1 MSLDSGTRLG
11 PYEILGPV
19 GAGGMGEVYQARD
32 TRLGRVVAVKVL
44 RRDLAADA
52 DRIER
57 FEREARSASSLN
69 HPNIVTIHDV
79 GVSGSTSFIAMELV
93 DGTSL
98 RNMLV
103 ERKPLPVASVLGI
116 GAQIAEGL
124 AKAHAAG
131 IVHRDLKP
139 ENVMVTADGLV
150 KILDFGLAKLVARD
164 EQLGAQLATQ
174 TGTSVGLLLG
184 TVGYMSPEQ
193 ATGAAIDYRSDQF
206 ALGVILYELA
216 TGSRAF
222 RRDSAPQTLAA
233 IIEDHPEPLDS
244 INPRLPPQFARV
256 VARCLAKKPE
266 DRYESTRDL
275 AHDLRDLVHDSSAGS
290 GVAVPPKQ
298 ARVPRLVWLGLLA
311 ASVAIVAGVTA
322 WLMFRSPADDKSP
335 AHDIRR
341 IVAVLPFKD
350 LTGDPSQAYFAAGV
364 TEEIRGQLSRLVAL
378 RLLSRGAVQRYGEA
392 DIRRLRTELGAGS
405 AVEGSVRLERD
416 RVRVAVQLIDTAT
429 EQTLWS
435 EQYDRTLAGV
445 LSVQSDVALR
455 IAEALNAT
463 LSSDER
469 RRVEK
474 APTENAEAYRTYLR
488 SLELSSLERQQ
499 NLRGIEL
506 LRKALDLD
514 PNFALAQ
521 ARLSYRT
528 FFLAYYDDPKYL
540 DLAIEQARR
549 SIEMDPTL
557 STGFVALASAYAV
570 KGWAAKARSAFLKAQ
585 ELNPGDGSPVAN
597 LAVTESEVLGRHDAG
612 LSHARRLLD
621 FGPVQANGLYHIAWP
636 MLFLRDDA
644 TTDRWLKEAEQRF
657 PSFPRLQYLRAG
669 FDYLRGNEAEALS
682 RMRKLGESHP
692 ANEEV
697 LTVLAELT
705 YLTGASDAE
714 VRTERFF
721 RSAPGLATT
730 QFLKPESHQTTYAH
744 LLMKRGE
751 RARGL
756 ELLESAMRVA
766 QAALADGNEAVRVP
780 MEIAAIHAAKGE
792 REQALEW
799 LERGLASGY
808 KDYATLA
815 RNPIFEN
822 VRGDARFAAVLKKM
836 EQAVAAMRDGSS
848 VLTELR
854 TMPFPTVAPR

>member
-1 MSLDSGTRLG
+1 MSLDPGTRLG

-19 GAGGMGEVYQARD
+19 GAGGMGEVYRARD

-44 RRDLAADA
+44 RHDLAADA

-103 ERKPLPVASVLGI
+103 GRKPLPVASVLGI

-174 TGTSVGLLLG
+174 AGTSVGLLLG

-233 IIEDHPEPLDS
+233 IIEDDPEPLDS

-298 ARVPRLVWLGLLA
+298 ASVPRLVWLGLLA
-311 ASVAIVAGVTA
+311 ASIAIVAGVTA
-322 WLMFRSPADDKSP
+322 WLIFRSPADDKSP

-435 EQYDRTLAGV
+435 EQVR
-445 LSVQSDVALR
+445 SDARRRVVG
-455 IAEALNAT
+455 
-463 LSSDER
+463 SER
-469 RRVEK
+469 RRASHRRGVERDAQPGR
-474 APTENAEAYRTYLR
+474 AP
-488 SLELSSLERQQ
+488 
-499 NLRGIEL
+499 
-506 LRKALDLD
+506 
-514 PNFALAQ
+514 PC
-521 ARLSYRT
+521 
-528 FFLAYYDDPKYL
+528 
-540 DLAIEQARR
+540 
-549 SIEMDPTL
+549 
-557 STGFVALASAYAV
+557 
-570 KGWAAKARSAFLKAQ
+570 
-585 ELNPGDGSPVAN
+585 
-597 LAVTESEVLGRHDAG
+597 
-612 LSHARRLLD
+612 
-621 FGPVQANGLYHIAWP
+621 
-636 MLFLRDDA
+636 
-644 TTDRWLKEAEQRF
+644 
-657 PSFPRLQYLRAG
+657 
-669 FDYLRGNEAEALS
+669 
-682 RMRKLGESHP
+682 
-692 ANEEV
+692 
-697 LTVLAELT
+697 
-705 YLTGASDAE
+705 
-714 VRTERFF
+714 
-721 RSAPGLATT
+721 
-730 QFLKPESHQTTYAH
+730 
-744 LLMKRGE
+744 
-751 RARGL
+751 
-756 ELLESAMRVA
+756 
-766 QAALADGNEAVRVP
+766 
-780 MEIAAIHAAKGE
+780 
-792 REQALEW
+792 
-799 LERGLASGY
+799 
-808 KDYATLA
+808 
-815 RNPIFEN
+815 
-822 VRGDARFAAVLKKM
+822 
-836 EQAVAAMRDGSS
+836 
-848 VLTELR
+848 
-854 TMPFPTVAPR
+854 